1 MRKVKR
7 TNLVKYISLGS
18 DDRAAGRLQGQR
30 TTIESWTPELN
41 STQARNQETPKNPEP
56 VFLNVYGAQ
65 ESIPRNE
72 FRQPM

>member
-1 MRKVKR
+1 MH
-7 TNLVKYISLGS
+7 NAHIEFIYITVCPQLTDSDRMGQIPPTISILG
-18 DDRAAGRLQGQR
+18 GRGVQL
-30 TTIESWTPELN
+30 IES
-41 STQARNQETPKNPEP
+41 EP